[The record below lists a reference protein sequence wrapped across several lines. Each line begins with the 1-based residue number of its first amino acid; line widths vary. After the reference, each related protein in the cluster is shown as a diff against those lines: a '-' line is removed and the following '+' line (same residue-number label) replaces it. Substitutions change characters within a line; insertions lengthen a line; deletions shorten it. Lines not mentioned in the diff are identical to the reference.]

1 MNDKFLD
8 AMIKQSITMMTE
20 ACNGKELTKDEMMF
34 IIATYKAADKRNR
47 SQILPTIIKNSQ
59 NVLPLI
65 ASLFGGGE

>member
-8 AMIKQSITMMTE
+8 AMIKQSIAMMTE
-20 ACNGKELTKDEMMF
+20 ACNGKELTKDKMMF

>member
-20 ACNGKELTKDEMMF
+20 ACNDKELTKDEMMF

>member
-8 AMIKQSITMMTE
+8 AMTKQSITMMTE

-34 IIATYKAADKRNR
+34 IITTYKAADKRNR

>member
-1 MNDKFLD
+1 
-8 AMIKQSITMMTE
+8 MMTE
-20 ACNGKELTKDEMMF
+20 ACDGKELTKDEMMF
-34 IIATYKAADKRNR
+34 IIATYKAADKRSR

>member
-1 MNDKFLD
+1 
-8 AMIKQSITMMTE
+8 MMTE
-20 ACNGKELTKDEMMF
+20 DCNGKELTKDEMMF
-34 IIATYKAADKRNR
+34 IITTYKAADKRNR

>member
-20 ACNGKELTKDEMMF
+20 ACNGKELTKDEMKF